1 MTNVSYSYDWS
12 PDIDTYVSIRNI
24 DDVMP
29 QKDTGYSYPFFNQG
43 YYSAFGRYMTAGI
56 TYRF

>member
-1 MTNVSYSYDWS
+1 
-12 PDIDTYVSIRNI
+12 
-24 DDVMP
+24 MP